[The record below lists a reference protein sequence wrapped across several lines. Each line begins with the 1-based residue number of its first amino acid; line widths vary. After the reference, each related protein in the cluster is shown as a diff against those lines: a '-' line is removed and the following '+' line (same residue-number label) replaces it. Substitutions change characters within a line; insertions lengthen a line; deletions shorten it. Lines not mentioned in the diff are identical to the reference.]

1 MPMIEQRGH
10 HARRRGGRQ
19 PRRRRRRPAR
29 AAVRSAQRRCA
40 RRRAR
45 RGARRGSARRRSPG
59 PCCSAATA
67 GWRCRC
73 CPINR
78 PGLKYEHMFAFICW
92 VQLAL
97 DALDRLVDTLEERG
111 PLTAVEAARSLFATS
126 SISDGLACSLLA
138 GRHRGRQ
145 PAPLHRRDG
154 LLDRRTHGSAA
165 RGRRARGLRPRDDR
179 ALGDAGPDLRVR
191 RGARPGA
198 RGRRLLSVARQ
209 SGHRAPGSRRAPH
222 RPARAG
228 AAARASCLE
237 RPPPLPRL
245 RGRFAPRRPQRALR
259 PALPRAAATA
269 PTWPAL
275 VGAAALHGRARPS
288 SARGPATPRRSRLAR
303 RLLRRGDEALPP
315 RPARCRGD
323 RRGARSPDRACA
335 GARGKPAI
343 RPPGARGPA
352 QAPGLR
358 QALARPRCAHSA
370 RRLLL
375 P

>member
-1 MPMIEQRGH
+1 
-10 HARRRGGRQ
+10 
-19 PRRRRRRPAR
+19 
-29 AAVRSAQRRCA
+29 
-40 RRRAR
+40 
-45 RGARRGSARRRSPG
+45 
-59 PCCSAATA
+59 
-67 GWRCRC
+67 
-73 CPINR
+73 
-78 PGLKYEHMFAFICW
+78 MFAFICW

-126 SISDGLACSLLA
+126 SISDGLACSLLEDVTA
-138 GRHRGRQ
+138 GDSRLLCTGATVSLTGGHTD
-145 PAPLHRRDG
+145 PLLEDAELVVFDLETTG
-154 LLDRRTHGSAA
+154 LSA
-165 RGRRARGLRPRDDR
+165 DT
-179 ALGDAGPDLRVR
+179 GPDLRVR

-228 AAARASCLE
+228 AAARASCLQ

-245 RGRFAPRRPQRALR
+245 RGRFPPGRPQRPLR

-269 PTWPAL
+269 PAWPAL

-303 RLLRRGDEALPP
+303 RLLRRGDQALPP

-323 RRGARSPDRACA
+323 CRGARSPDRACA

-358 QALARPRCAHSA
+358 QALARPRRAHSA